1 MSDINDIDTNIQNYT
16 ISELMVLLDLQQDE
30 LTANNIM
37 SSAQQYIN
45 MVSKAGKKKLA
56 IFFNEVEQRL
66 LAYIDGDPSFDN
78 EQMDGEDESEEDE
91 EEDEEEKQV
100 LDSEENNIQ
109 GEQASEWLKN
119 QYLKQNNENQ
129 MNKVTQREQKIEVFD
144 NQQVPLKRQQL
155 GINNTFDVPVAQ
167 GVMNPNLKNVTSRLI
182 NLDSQYRQSA
192 AVNETSTDYTLDLSD
207 TLSNV
212 LSLRLY
218 SFEIP
223 FTWYVIDNSYGNSHF
238 WVSFID
244 GTGSIIQSIEIS
256 LASGNYNTTNFVTS
270 LTTSLTNAGFDLS
283 TTVPPNTA
291 VSIDPISSK
300 VTLNLFGATYSSGAY
315 TVDETTLITFF
326 DFSSQIDK
334 LDDLNNVNCA
344 SLGEYLDLT
353 LGWLMGYRLPYITVK
368 EEGNIAPAI
377 INLYGPK
384 YLILVIDDLN
394 QNHLNDGLV
403 GITETS
409 KKFKMPSYYIPQPYT
424 CIDANPNPTIN
435 PNLPEKTGTNIIDSL
450 DYSYSPTP
458 QVLPRAPRNLTTSQI
473 YALNEIIKNNHKS
486 TNYRLKSP
494 VMSDTFAVIPL
505 KLGSMETGGVYVD
518 FGGSLQD
525 NKRQYFGPVNI
536 ERLRIK
542 LYDDK
547 GRILNLN
554 GNDWAVTLI
563 SECLYQY

>member
-30 LTANNIM
+30 LTADNIM

-167 GVMNPNLKNVTSRLI
+167 GIMNPNLKNVTSRLI

-238 WVSFID
+238 WVSFVD

-424 CIDANPNPTIN
+424 CIEPNPNPTID
-435 PNLPEKTGTNIIDSL
+435 PNLPENTGTNIIDSL

-473 YALNEIIKNNHKS
+473 YALNEIIKNNQKN

>member
-1 MSDINDIDTNIQNYT
+1 MSNINDIDTDIQNYT
-16 ISELMVLLDLQQDE
+16 ISEMMVLLDLQEDE
-30 LTANNIM
+30 LTSENII
-37 SSAQQYIN
+37 SSSQNYIN
-45 MVSKAGKKKLA
+45 MASNAGEQNLA
-56 IFFNEVEQRL
+56 TFFNEVEEHL
-66 LAYIDGDPSFDN
+66 LNYVDGQSDDS
-78 EQMDGEDESEEDE
+78 EQVGSEDESEGDG
-91 EEDEEEKQV
+91 
-100 LDSEENNIQ
+100 EENDETESEKNNTSPDD
-109 GEQASEWLKN
+109 QASEWLKN

-129 MNKVTQREQKIEVFD
+129 MNKVTEREQKIEVFD
-144 NQQVPLKRQQL
+144 NPQVPLKRQKL

-192 AVNETSTDYTLDLSD
+192 SVNETATDYTLDLSD

-218 SFEIP
+218 SFQIP
-223 FTWYVIDNSYGNSHF
+223 FTWYVIDKSYGNSHF
-238 WVSFID
+238 WVSFVD
-244 GTGSIIQSIEIS
+244 GTGTITQSVEIS

-270 LTTSLTNAGFDLS
+270 LTMSLTTAGFDLS

-326 DFSSQIDK
+326 DFSSQIEK
-334 LDDLNNVNCA
+334 IDDLNDVNCA

-409 KKFKMPSYYIPQPYT
+409 KKFKMPSYYVPQPYT
-424 CIDANPNPTIN
+424 CTDANPNPTIS
-435 PNLPEKTGTNIIDSL
+435 PNLPENTGMNIIDSINAT
-450 DYSYSPTP
+450 YSPTP
-458 QVLPRAPRNLTTSQI
+458 QVLPRAPRNLTISQI
-473 YALNEIIKNNHKS
+473 YALNEIIKNNQKN
-486 TNYRLKSP
+486 TTYRLKSP
-494 VMSDTFAVIPL
+494 VMSDTFAL
-505 KLGSMETGGVYVD
+505 
-518 FGGSLQD
+518 
-525 NKRQYFGPVNI
+525 
-536 ERLRIK
+536 
-542 LYDDK
+542 
-547 GRILNLN
+547 
-554 GNDWAVTLI
+554 
-563 SECLYQY
+563 